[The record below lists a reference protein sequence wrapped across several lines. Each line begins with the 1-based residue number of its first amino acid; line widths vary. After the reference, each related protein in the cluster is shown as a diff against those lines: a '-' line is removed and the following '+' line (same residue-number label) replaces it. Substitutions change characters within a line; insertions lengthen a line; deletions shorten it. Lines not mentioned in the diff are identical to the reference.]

1 MRANKVDKS
10 WKKSL
15 GLFYLFEVLVMV
27 ILGSSLTSTLVDFS
41 VQSLR
46 LNSIQELEKEN
57 SLGAECRAN
66 LIYIYFH

>member
-1 MRANKVDKS
+1 
-10 WKKSL
+10 
-15 GLFYLFEVLVMV
+15 MV